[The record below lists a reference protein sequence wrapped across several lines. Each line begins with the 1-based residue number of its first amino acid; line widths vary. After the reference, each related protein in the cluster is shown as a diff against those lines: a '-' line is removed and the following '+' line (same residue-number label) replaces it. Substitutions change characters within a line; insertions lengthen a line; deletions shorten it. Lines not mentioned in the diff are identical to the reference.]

1 MSKFSYIKII
11 IIITITFFPKI
22 NTQSD
27 TLFTT
32 YKKGTPGE
40 YLGYDDYFENE
51 NYKSSEKYHYITSA
65 WAANSGYVDE
75 YSGLYYNNIK
85 CSWREYDH
93 YSSDGKTIELTKLN
107 DNDVQKTNLIGLLTK
122 GCVYNESYN
131 NFAVWQYQNSNDD
144 ISYSVIIR
152 FANPFDHD
160 ISMEI
165 NTCSGYYY
173 SNCNPNTKNVEAI
186 NAHSI
191 LKYTIKWDKTHI
203 IYINNNNENNR
214 EFEQIMQTKG
224 FIYFK
229 NLNPYI
235 IEDGIESKTLI
246 YINSVV
252 FRAEMFK
259 YKLSLSGDSMN
270 YCYNNGCHSGYY
282 CNLHYTIVDHDQNEC
297 SNSYNNTITGF
308 CNLKGCVH
316 GAFCDS
322 ANNLYLCKECDI
334 RCRTCFDSKPNHC
347 MSCYPTSTSPSWYTS
362 NYYNSNKSCIH
373 EYISFKN
380 FKNFEISV
388 PLFLNYR
395 GTIEFW
401 IFVVNPQKMTDSN
414 LQTSFSAFVFQ
425 KFFTLVIN
433 HNEFDINKIDFT
445 LIPLDN
451 LYPYSKNIANI
462 NTFQT
467 YYKNIYP
474 NYQSVTKT
482 FDEIESKWFFVRAGF
497 SYTHKKMYVN
507 EEEKGISFPK
517 PFLDNT
523 ITYETFQRTFYRKF
537 ENETLR
543 VQGFQYINT
552 DIYIRNFN
560 CYSDYIDIHINNPN
574 YFNMHMINNVNEIPN
589 LLFVIP
595 FNDIEI
601 ASDSTNSIFTFYDYS
616 NQFTFE
622 HPVTDKNIIIQSKI
636 TMELIPSSLAPS
648 KNFHRIKFYS
658 ARNQRYRDTNLNILE
673 SYNCNDPSSYCSV
686 ENEPF
691 SCKNG
696 FNLLSYSDESVPPNV
711 IKTCVSTCENAG
723 KKFMR
728 LPSIKTNITNKNPF
742 KNEFCN
748 FECNENVDVCP
759 SSNNNNINNFK
770 CTTDYYTLFYQCLK
784 KDVYN
789 IENSALQFSGTYR
802 TKSIYFPLVSGSTGI
817 SNFMVEM
824 WFHPD
829 LHTQPNPPLY
839 KQFIFMSDSH
849 QIYFDMDQQK
859 YLFKSITNGFVSIH
873 ELGFNIYYYG
883 WNHLIISSRTI
894 KVNNVDYTEFNISVA
909 NSFSK
914 VDQVAGINTIQ
925 KICFC
930 NIDENCCGESDVT
943 WLDMFIKDIKLWD
956 LNYVGPYTLFDFDK
970 FSYITPKGLIHWYN
984 LDITNLNNNNIKSKI
999 DNSFKAIF
1007 EFDEKALNPHNDQNY
1022 NYGFNFNWNDINHP
1036 RFVINTQI
1044 ISSKNVVNITET
1056 GECYEGCKQC
1066 FGDSKYNCFKCNE
1079 HYALNGATCTLD
1091 SQFDSYYYYINP
1103 LQNGQQLKLNL
1114 GSEINNFAG
1123 ITIFFYMKLYG
1134 FTNNV
1139 VTQTLTSSENV
1150 YDIVYFNSTENFK
1163 LSYNFNKGSLQLILN
1178 NVPHFQYNDFA
1189 SKIGTWV
1196 PMSIAAFRAPTSIQK
1211 HFASMTVDSSPLEF
1225 LDSNYQKYIFGTFIF
1240 SEYMIGHI
1248 TDITIF
1254 KSFIINAIGYAS
1266 HKDNTNSIF
1275 SSSNINGLNLIY
1287 KTFPLKYKITPNK
1300 ITNADGVATGVS
1312 SWPTSTSHC
1321 FDGSDIITSDLNSL
1335 KSNAKCTEDYITYT
1349 DQKCEDNQFVKY
1361 NTANYP
1367 PTCVDNA
1374 SKCSDIT
1381 QVLKRMDT
1389 TCDYLIATCDNKSL
1403 NSINNLIF
1411 SYLDDT
1417 NKKYIICGS
1426 ANGLD
1431 IARFNPGTI
1440 NNIISP
1446 TDEFKME
1453 FWFLTQSYVNNNFQ
1467 KLTIT
1472 WTGHIKI
1479 IVTYNSLT
1487 NKYKATCIGLDSN
1500 DNQVYFTYSEIN
1512 TVDNKWRYVVCGVD
1526 IPNNEIY
1533 VTNLQKE
1540 NQLSDYKK
1548 NLVTVT
1554 IPSSSLTT
1562 LTIEENSNTNFGVTY
1577 IKELRLWKCY
1587 ECSSDKAFVF
1597 FNRDDSFFDN
1607 VIHYFKFEDPA
1618 GLLKDYRIKINT
1630 GDDDISVQFTTK
1642 SDFNGYGLLNEIP
1655 NAPNCNEAGSM
1666 YYSLKT
1672 ASGCDILFNFNIFK
1686 TDVVFNDVPAARA
1699 NRYTMDFWFYVES
1712 ADDFTKGFNIIFEDH
1727 IAISSFAS
1735 STTDTDITV
1744 YCFPQAYRNNLLNVF
1759 GDEILNRFNS
1769 AQNKISETY
1778 SNAYSKW
1785 NYVRCAYSYD
1795 LQKFYL
1801 NDVENNVQSE
1811 IFFSNPSNKQNE
1823 KGFKMFMKNLV
1834 KVIMNV
1840 SRDNY
1845 TRIFLQTLNIFRD
1858 YIPNNIVTKYIKMKE
1873 YIVSITD
1880 NYYYPILFS
1889 VDFPNDYDIIT
1900 NRLKYYITDY
1910 DYIPQTEQYLDSF
1923 MTNIFSR
1930 SYTTYPIYE
1939 PFLECGV
1946 GKILKINDNIPY
1958 CDYIL
1963 TPDNCNAETTFCL
1976 DNNKFFWCG
1985 KNTYLNIND
1994 YKCYS
1999 DCPSGYTRPSD
2010 INDGYGMCYIK
2021 ASDLHYNSYP
2031 INHDD
2036 LAVETYENKFECA
2049 TGYSLVN
2056 YHCIQNTQN
2065 TALYFNNKYYFTNV
2079 IATFNTLLIKNYY
2092 VDFWIMFD
2100 LTETY
2105 RYSDVENDE
2114 NRYYLFIA
2122 FPHVITRYKNKIQY
2136 SNGYIVNNY
2145 TDIIT
2150 IDSILYQWNRFVIE
2164 NYVIQGV
2171 NLATTFKYVNIY
2183 LNNNYEEAAM
2193 SLKIN
2198 NDNDFSISQIA
2209 FCSGTNDRW
2218 SSCTVGL
2225 TSGNYKIYQDIIWED
2240 AYYKDII
2247 VWNRDSTNIA
2257 SINSFGTPLNNDIT
2271 MNIVAYYPFTVNT
2284 LNLGKIKSMVTYKGV
2299 NLDFEFKYN
2308 TEIQYDHSAQVNWV
2322 NNFDITISSSTTSDN
2337 YIRSIDNR
2345 GYVNKDT
2352 SPYFS
2357 LNTNVYVTDA
2367 CSDNCYKCFT
2377 TGTDKCI
2384 SCKSGFLLSGSKC
2397 ISPTNYYFSTPVDNG
2412 STAPIEFR
2420 FDLSL
2425 FTEITFMVYMKFLG
2439 SVSIREGI
2447 VPLIYF
2453 YEQENYFGWD
2463 NDNNQFILVYK
2474 VGGEEKIPYK
2484 YKNSRIS
2491 IGKWALYSIS
2501 IYKTQYNGI
2510 FPNMI
2515 QFMIDNISLPI
2526 DMEISSLNNDII
2538 EFNKISFSNTIS
2550 ALYYDLRI
2558 YNKFYV
2564 GAYSLGQQHDTS
2576 QHSTMQKRIMLRST
2590 SSGTSCLTSTDV
2602 TTNLG
2607 SNTYCIGDD
2616 NMYDDSTYQCTDTT
2630 KEQFRIINSISHT
2643 SSCTDCNENCD
2654 SKCYDSDEK
2663 GCICSYDSNKYLLRY
2678 IKSAD
2683 VDNGEKMFYCQKPDS
2698 LNLNE
2703 FNNIRLNV
2711 ELGTTSY
2718 MIEVWI
2724 YVYCYISNDNY
2735 LGSSINWWDFIKI
2748 TIDKNPIDNN
2758 YLDITCYPYSREAEN
2773 EIKDSSNK
2781 FDQWVFIRCLV
2792 DKENSFIK
2800 LNDNK
2805 KTYTADIIAHLN
2817 QEQPTIGSSL
2827 MQLTDNNQHNAYGL
2841 FLIRE
2846 LRIWNSKTMLFYD
2859 TAHLNLATDA
2869 TYPNLIHYFKNVYT
2883 DNTDRQ
2889 YMFDSKKNNNITLN
2903 NSLIANYPYSYIPE
2917 NYAQLILCEEGD
2929 NYKLNEITNV
2939 YECSSYGS
2947 DDVLENIKK
2956 DKSTLS
2962 PSELLSK
2969 TKMLYNMAV
2978 NDYESPLNEND
2989 LFYTTIKI
2997 NNEGNFEY
3005 SDADISTTFCSNKGY
3020 IKIVDHTPTCYCY
3033 GDYIGRYCQLN
3044 KEDYANIDEI
3054 FSIYFDKLKV
3064 TYNSYKDNVQEK
3076 GNIIS
3081 AMNYLI
3087 DGLDY
3092 YVYENDLI
3100 TEIIN
3105 WFSNTVNKNIESCD
3119 VEYIKLIDKLYKINV
3134 DLTNYYKIGNMVN
3147 GKGNSRN
3154 AELSAGQQSLIDSNI
3169 YELYRILTQKTALCF
3184 ANCVNNEWNF
3194 NSENLNVDLIQV
3206 TNGFDIDSY
3215 LKNKKESNYQPY
3227 FQIGNCLNDVKKST
3241 SGNLNIQF
3249 ITWYHS
3255 PYYYNPNL
3263 IWNYTSNYFTIKIYD
3278 DNEYSEIPIKSCNG
3292 KNQIEFYLILYNPIL
3307 VKIINENKKH
3317 FLKENIYNSNH
3328 SIFTE
3333 PKYIDSKGKV
3343 ENSTREQRIEKYYF
3357 EYLMKF
3363 DTFDAKTQN
3372 YSNEGLSYET
3382 FTDNNFFK
3390 CTSDHLSEFI
3400 LNYIYNPYPTK
3411 KDGRLF
3417 FLKHGKLYSNSQN
3430 FEKNYGFY
3438 ILLVI
3443 LILYGFNFISC
3454 YFRNRNKI
3462 KSLNNQPIKFINEF
3476 LMEYVY
3482 PYGITENEYVINKE
3496 TGNKIFNED
3505 YDNIEEKN
3513 LNFNE
3518 KYDILSINKK
3528 NKKKKGKK
3536 NKKKD
3541 SYGYEEEFPSMKKN
3555 TNINLGNVKS
3565 KKLFSNFFNKMK
3577 NNPEVEKSINE
3588 METNGPLYTEGNNK
3602 KKKKFSF
3609 FESKTENE
3617 TNANNSPNEKK
3628 RTIRNS
3634 FFMNDDDL
3642 IKNQI
3647 ETEKDANDYIH
3658 NLNISNENQRLKL
3671 LLNMNISCWKFFK
3684 INFVNRNMFF
3694 NTWRSNAT
3702 YTELS
3707 KSLFLPFYMQLMLFV
3722 NTFVYLFEKDELTF
3736 TLYLKT
3742 HLIKFI
3748 VFNLLAVI
3756 LSNSYFYF
3764 KGFFYNIEN
3773 GQIRSLLYDFKTNKN
3788 LFEPEYQR
3796 ILKKIKIVSIVETV
3810 LFFIFWIINY
3820 IFAFG
3825 LCCVYVRQGTLMAIS
3840 FMIGLALDFVLD
3852 IIIEFLIM
3860 IIYACRGNGLCLVIL
3875 DRINR
3880 MKSFKMLSP

>member
-1 MSKFSYIKII
+1 MSIFSSIKIILIIKII
-11 IIITITFFPKI
+11 ILPKI
-22 NTQSD
+22 NTQTND
-27 TLFTT
+27 LFTT
-32 YKKGTPGE
+32 YKKGTPGD
-40 YLGYDDYFENE
+40 YLEYDDYFQNE
-51 NYKSSEKYHYITSA
+51 NNYPLEKYHYITAA
-65 WAANSGYVDE
+65 WAANNGYVDE
-75 YSGLYYNNIK
+75 YSGLYYDQLR
-85 CSWREYDH
+85 CSWRDDDKYTYISKDIHITDLYDINVT
-93 YSSDGKTIELTKLN
+93 S
-107 DNDVQKTNLIGLLTK
+107 TNLVGLLSKVCYFNQTF
-122 GCVYNESYN
+122 N
-131 NFAVWQYQNSNDD
+131 NFAVWQYRNSNDET
-144 ISYSVIIR
+144 SYSVIIK
-152 FANPFDHD
+152 FANTFDDD
-160 ISMEI
+160 ILMEV
-165 NTCSGYYY
+165 NTCSNYDY
-173 SNCNPNTKNVEAI
+173 SNCNANTKHNI
-186 NAHSI
+186 TIYAHST
-191 LKYTIKWDKTHI
+191 LNYTIKWNKTHI
-203 IYINNNNENNR
+203 IYINQNKENDKI
-214 EFEQIMQTKG
+214 FEETMSSKG
-224 FIYFK
+224 YIYF
-229 NLNPYI
+229 NNFNHTI
-235 IEDGIESKTLI
+235 IKEGFSDTTTYI

-270 YCYNNGCHSGYY
+270 YCYNYGCHSGYY
-282 CNLHYTIVDHDQNEC
+282 CQLHYTNNDHTQNGC
-297 SNSYNNTITGF
+297 YDYNNPIKGF
-308 CNLKGCVH
+308 CNLRGCVQ
-316 GAFCDS
+316 GAFCD
-322 ANNLYLCKECDI
+322 ATNGLYLCKECDI
-334 RCRTCFDSKPNHC
+334 RCRTCFDSMPNHC
-347 MSCYPTSTSPSWYTS
+347 MSCYPTSTSPSWYTN
-362 NYYNSNKSCIH
+362 NYYKDKTKCIH
-373 EYISFKN
+373 EFISLKN
-380 FKNFEISV
+380 FKNFQMSI

-395 GTIEFW
+395 GTVEFW

-414 LQTSFSAFVFQ
+414 LQTSFSSFVFQ
-425 KFFTLVIN
+425 KFFTLIIH
-433 HNEFDINKIDFT
+433 HNEINIKDIDIT

-462 NTFQT
+462 NSFQT
-467 YYKNIYP
+467 YYSNIYP
-474 NYQSVTKT
+474 NYESVTKT
-482 FDEIESKWFFVRAGF
+482 YTEKESKWFFVRAGF
-497 SYTHKKMYVN
+497 SYTHKKMHVDDN
-507 EEEKGISFPK
+507 ERDISFPK
-517 PFLDNT
+517 PFLDNS
-523 ITYETFQRTFYRKF
+523 ITYETYQRTFYRKF
-537 ENETLR
+537 EKGILI

-560 CYSDYIDIHINNPN
+560 CYSEYINNHINNPN
-574 YFNMHMINNVNEIPN
+574 YFNMHKINNVYDIPY

-595 FNDIEI
+595 FNDIDIE
-601 ASDSTNSIFTFYDYS
+601 ADSTNSIFTFYDYS
-616 NQFTFE
+616 NQFTLDYS
-622 HPVTDKNIIIQSKI
+622 TDKNVIIQSTI
-636 TMELIPSSLAPS
+636 TIQLIPSSLAPS

-658 ARNQRYRDTNLNILE
+658 EKNKRYTNTDLKDLE
-673 SYNCNDPSSYCSV
+673 SYSCDSPSSYCSTD
-686 ENEPF
+686 NEPYA
-691 SCKNG
+691 CQNNY
-696 FNLLSYSDESVPPNV
+696 NLFYDYSNN
-711 IKTCVSTCENAG
+711 IKQCVTQCQISSSENY
-723 KKFMR
+723 MR
-728 LPSIKTNITNKNPF
+728 LPSIKTNLTTENPF
-742 KNEFCN
+742 QNDICSFKCDYEKV
-748 FECNENVDVCP
+748 ENCP
-759 SSNNNNINNFK
+759 SSNNDDINNFK
-770 CTTDYYTLFYQCLK
+770 CDDDYYTLFYQCLNK
-784 KDVYN
+784 NNYN

-802 TKSIYFPLVSGSTGI
+802 TKSIYFPLVSSGSTGK
-817 SNFMVEM
+817 SNFMVEI

-829 LHTQPNPPLY
+829 LHTQPNPPLQ

-849 QIYFDMDQQK
+849 QIYFDNDQQE
-859 YLFKSITNGFVSIH
+859 YLFKSITNGFTSIH

-894 KVNNVDYTEFNISVA
+894 KVNDIDYTEFNISVA

-914 VDQVAGINTIQ
+914 VDQVAGINTIR

-930 NIDENCCGESDVT
+930 NIDENCCGESNVM

-956 LNYVGPYTLFDFDK
+956 LSYVGPYTLFDFDK
-970 FSYITPKGLIHWYN
+970 FSYIIPKGLLNWYN
-984 LDITNLNNNNIKSKI
+984 LDITNLNNNDIKCKI
-999 DNSFKAIF
+999 VPTLKATF
-1007 EFDEKALNPHNDQNY
+1007 EFDEKVLNPHNDQNY
-1022 NYGFNFNWNDINHP
+1022 NYGFNFNWNDINYP
-1036 RFVINTQI
+1036 RFVVNTQI
-1044 ISSKNVVNITET
+1044 ISTKNVVNITET

-1103 LQNGQQLKLNL
+1103 LKNGDELKLNF
-1114 GSEINNFAG
+1114 GTEINNFAG

-1134 FTNNV
+1134 FTND
-1139 VTQTLTSSENV
+1139 VTVATLSTSENV
-1150 YDIVYFNSTENFK
+1150 YDIVYFNSTKNFK
-1163 LSYNFNKGSLQLILN
+1163 LSYNLNKGSLQLVLN
-1178 NVPHFQYNDFA
+1178 NIPHFQFNDFA
-1189 SKIGTWV
+1189 SKIATWV
-1196 PMSIAAFRAPTSIQK
+1196 PISIAAFRAPSSIQK
-1211 HFASMTVDSSPLEF
+1211 NFASMTVDSSPLEF
-1225 LDSNYQKYIFGTFIF
+1225 LHTTYLKYQFISFIF
-1240 SEYMIGHI
+1240 SKYMIGHI
-1248 TDITIF
+1248 TDLTIF
-1254 KSFIINAIGYAS
+1254 NSFIINALGYAS
-1266 HKDNTNSIF
+1266 HKDNSNSIF

-1287 KTFPLKYKITPNK
+1287 KTFPLKYKISPNK

-1312 SWPTSTSHC
+1312 SWPTSTQHC
-1321 FDGSDIITSDLNSL
+1321 LDDLDITDLTTI
-1335 KSNAKCTEDYITYT
+1335 KPNAKCTEDYITYT

-1367 PTCVDNA
+1367 PTCVENA

-1389 TCDYLIATCDNKSL
+1389 TCDYLVATCDNKSL

-1411 SYLDDT
+1411 SYIDNT

-1440 NNIISP
+1440 SNIISP

-1453 FWFLTQSYVNNNFQ
+1453 FWFLTQSYVNNNFR

-1479 IVTYNSLT
+1479 IITYDSVL
-1487 NKYKATCIGLDSN
+1487 NKYKANCIGLDSSN
-1500 DNQVYFTYSEIN
+1500 NEVYFTYSEIN
-1512 TVDNKWRYVVCGVD
+1512 TEDNKWRYVVCGVD

-1540 NQLSDYKK
+1540 NQLLNYKK
-1548 NLVTVT
+1548 NLVDVN

-1562 LTIEENSNTNFGVTY
+1562 LIIEENSPTNFGVTY

-1587 ECSSDKAFVF
+1587 DCSSDKAFVF
-1597 FNRDDSFFDN
+1597 FNRDDEFFDK
-1607 VIHYFKFEDPA
+1607 VIHYFKFEDPK
-1618 GLLKDYRIKINT
+1618 GLLKDYRIRINT

-1686 TDVVFNDVPAARA
+1686 TDVVFDNVPAARA

-1727 IAISSFAS
+1727 IAISSFAT

-1759 GDEILNRFNS
+1759 GDDILSRYNV
-1769 AQNKISETY
+1769 AQNTISDTY
-1778 SNAYSKW
+1778 SNGYSKW

-1795 LQKFYL
+1795 LQKYYL
-1801 NDVENNVQSE
+1801 NNVENDLQKE
-1811 IFFSNPSNKQNE
+1811 IFFSNPSNKRNE

-1858 YIPNNIVTKYIKMKE
+1858 YIPKNIITKYIKMKE

-1880 NYYYPILFS
+1880 NYYYPLLFS

-1910 DYIPQTEQYLDSF
+1910 DYIPQTEQYLNSF

-1930 SYTTYPIYE
+1930 SYSTYPVYE

-1963 TPDNCNAETTFCL
+1963 SPDNCNAINTFCL
-1976 DNNKFFWCG
+1976 DTNKFFWCG

-1994 YKCYS
+1994 FTCNS
-1999 DCPSGYTRPSD
+1999 NCPSGYTRPSD
-2010 INDGYGMCYIK
+2010 INDGYGMCYIP
-2021 ASDLHYNSYP
+2021 ASDLNYNNYP
-2031 INHDD
+2031 TSHDD
-2036 LAVETYENKFECA
+2036 LAVNTYENKIECA
-2049 TGYSLVN
+2049 SGYTLVN

-2065 TALYFNNKYYFTNV
+2065 TALYFNNKYYFTNA

-2100 LTETY
+2100 LSESY
-2105 RYSDVENDE
+2105 RYSDFENDE
-2114 NRYYLFIA
+2114 NRYYIFIA
-2122 FPHVITRYKNKIQY
+2122 FPHIISRYKDKIQY
-2136 SNGYIVNNY
+2136 SNGYVVNNY
-2145 TDIIT
+2145 TDIIS
-2150 IDSILYQWNRFVIE
+2150 INSILYQWNRFVIE
-2164 NYVIQGV
+2164 NYVVQGV

-2183 LNNNYEEAAM
+2183 LNNNYEQASM
-2193 SLKIN
+2193 SLRIN

-2209 FCSGTNDRW
+2209 FCSGTNDKW

-2225 TSGNYKIYQDIIWED
+2225 TSGNYKIFQDIIWED

-2322 NNFDITISSSTTSDN
+2322 NNFDITISDSTTSDN
-2337 YIRSIDNR
+2337 YIVSIDNSN
-2345 GYVNKDT
+2345 YINKDT
-2352 SPYFS
+2352 TPYFS
-2357 LNTNVYVTDA
+2357 LNTNQYVTQP
-2367 CSDNCYKCFT
+2367 CSNNCYKCFSS
-2377 TGTDKCI
+2377 GSDKCI

-2412 STAPIEFR
+2412 SNNPIEIN
-2420 FDLSL
+2420 FDLETY
-2425 FTEITFMVYMKFLG
+2425 TEMTFMVYMKFLG

-2474 VGGEEKIPYK
+2474 YNGVEKIPYK

-2501 IYKTQYNGI
+2501 IYKSQYEGI

-2515 QFMIDNISLPI
+2515 QLMIDNISLPI
-2526 DMEISSLNNDII
+2526 DMDINTLNNDII
-2538 EFNKISFSNTIS
+2538 NFNKISFSNTIS
-2550 ALYYDLRI
+2550 ALYYDFRI
-2558 YNKFYV
+2558 YNKFYI

-2576 QHSTMQKRIMLRST
+2576 SHSTLQKQIMLKST
-2590 SSGTSCLTSTDV
+2590 STGTSCLTSSDV
-2602 TTNLG
+2602 TISLG
-2607 SNTYCIGDD
+2607 STPYCIGDD
-2616 NMYDDSTYQCTDTT
+2616 NMYDDSDYQCTDTT

-2643 SSCTDCNENCD
+2643 SSCIDCNEKCD

-2663 GCICSYDSNKYLLRY
+2663 GCICSYDSNIYLLRY
-2678 IKSAD
+2678 IKSAK

-2703 FNNIRLNV
+2703 FNNIRVNV
-2711 ELGTTSY
+2711 GLGSTTSY
-2718 MIEVWI
+2718 MLEVWI

-2735 LGSSINWWDFIKI
+2735 LGSSIDWWDFIKI
-2748 TIDKNPIDNN
+2748 TVAKNTEDNN
-2758 YLDITCYPYSREAEN
+2758 YLDITCYPYSKEEEN
-2773 EIKDSSNK
+2773 GIKDSTNK

-2792 DKENSFIK
+2792 DKENLFIK

-2805 KTYTADIIAHLN
+2805 KTYTTEIIEHLN
-2817 QEQPTIGSSL
+2817 GEQPTIGSS
-2827 MQLTDNNQHNAYGL
+2827 MIQLIDNNQHNAYGL

-2846 LRIWNSKTMLFYD
+2846 LRLWNSKTMLFYD

-2883 DNTDRQ
+2883 DGSDRQ
-2889 YMFDSKKNNNITLN
+2889 FIFDSKTNTNTTLN
-2903 NSLIANYPYSYIPE
+2903 NPLIPNYPYSYIPE
-2917 NYAQLILCEEGD
+2917 NYAQLVLCEEGD

-2947 DDVLENIKK
+2947 DDILDNIKK

-2978 NDYESPLNEND
+2978 NDYESPLNNND
-2989 LFYTTIKI
+2989 QFYTSITI
-2997 NNEGNFEY
+2997 NSEGKFEY
-3005 SDADISTTFCSNKGY
+3005 TDAEISTTFCSNRGY
-3020 IKIVDHTPTCYCY
+3020 VKIVDHTPTCYCY
-3033 GDYIGRYCQLN
+3033 GDYTGRYCQLK

-3054 FSIYFDKLKV
+3054 YSIYFDKLKV
-3064 TYNSYKDNVQEK
+3064 TYNSYKDNSGEMN
-3076 GNIIS
+3076 NIYS

-3092 YVYENDLI
+3092 YIYENALL
-3100 TEIIN
+3100 TEIVE
-3105 WFSNTVNKNIESCD
+3105 WFSNTFNKNIESCNIN
-3119 VEYIKLIDKLYKINV
+3119 YIKLIDKLYKTNF
-3134 DLTNYYKIGNMVN
+3134 DLTNYYKVGNMAN

-3154 AELSAGQQSLIDSNI
+3154 AELSSGQKTLVDSNS
-3169 YELYRILTQKTALCF
+3169 YELYRMLTQKSALCF
-3184 ANCVNNEWNF
+3184 ANCVNNEWNY
-3194 NSENLNVDLIQV
+3194 NSENLNVDLIKV
-3206 TNGFDIDSY
+3206 TNGFEIDSY
-3215 LKNKKESNYQPY
+3215 LKNKKESSYKPY
-3227 FQIGNCLNDVKKST
+3227 FQIGNCLNDVKKSS

-3255 PYYYNPNL
+3255 PYYYDPNF
-3263 IWNYTSNYFTIKIYD
+3263 IWNYTSHYLTIKIYND
-3278 DNEYSEIPIKSCNG
+3278 EEYAEIPING
-3292 KNQIEFYLILYNPIL
+3292 CSGNNQIEFYLILDNPIL
-3307 VKIINENKKH
+3307 TKIINENKKH
-3317 FLKENIYNSNH
+3317 FYKENIFTSDDP
-3328 SIFTE
+3328 IFTE
-3333 PKYIDSKGKV
+3333 PKYINSKGKV
-3343 ENSTREQRIEKYYF
+3343 ENSTREERIEKYYF
-3357 EYLMKF
+3357 DYLMKF
-3363 DTFDAKTQN
+3363 DTFDAKTLN
-3372 YSNEGLSYET
+3372 YSTEGLSYET
-3382 FTDNNFFK
+3382 ITENNYFK
-3390 CTSDHLSEFI
+3390 CTSNHLSEFI

-3411 KDGRLF
+3411 IDGRLF

-3443 LILYGFNFISC
+3443 LILYGLNFVSC
-3454 YFRNRNKI
+3454 YIRNRKKI
-3462 KSLNNQPIKFINEF
+3462 KELNNQPIKFINEF

-3505 YDNIEEKN
+3505 YENIEEKN

-3518 KYDILSINKK
+3518 KYDVLSINKK

-3541 SYGYEEEFPSMKKN
+3541 LTEYEDEFPSLKKN

-3577 NNPEVEKSINE
+3577 KNPEIENSINE
-3588 METNGPLYTEGNNK
+3588 METNGPLNTEGNNK
-3602 KKKKFSF
+3602 KKKKHSF
-3609 FESKTENE
+3609 FEAKTENE
-3617 TNANNSPNEKK
+3617 TNANDNKIETKK
-3628 RTIRNS
+3628 SNRSS

-3647 ETEKDANDYIH
+3647 EKIKEGDDYVH

-3694 NTWRSNAT
+3694 NTWKSNAT

-3707 KSLFLPFYMQLMLFV
+3707 KSLFLPFYMQLMLFI

-3736 TLYLKT
+3736 TLYLKS
-3742 HLIKFI
+3742 HLLKFI
-3748 VFNLLAVI
+3748 LFGLLAVI
-3756 LSNSYFYF
+3756 LSNSYFYI
-3764 KGFFYNIEN
+3764 KGFLYNIEN
-3773 GQIRSLLYDFKTNKN
+3773 GQMRSLLYDFKTNKE
-3788 LFEPEYQR
+3788 LFENEYKR

-3820 IFAFG
+3820 IFSFG

-3840 FMIGLALDFVLD
+3840 FLIGLALDFVLD
-3852 IIIEFLIM
+3852 VIIEFIIM
-3860 IIYACRGNGLCLVIL
+3860 IFYACRGNGLCLVML